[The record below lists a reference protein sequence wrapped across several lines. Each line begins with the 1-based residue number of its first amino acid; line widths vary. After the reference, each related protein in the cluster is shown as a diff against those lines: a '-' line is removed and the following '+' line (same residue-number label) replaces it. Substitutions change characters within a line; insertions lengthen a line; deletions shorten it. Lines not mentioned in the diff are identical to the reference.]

1 MLERRSERRAS
12 ERPRPLPDLL
22 RLLFCLCPS
31 FCAINLAAAAA
42 AEAAEATAAAPR
54 PRYYQSHL
62 FSSVSHINF
71 LPSDTENDDKNNTSG
86 SARGNEMELGK

>member
-1 MLERRSERRAS
+1 MLERRSERRARS
-12 ERPRPLPDLL
+12 ERPLPDLL
-22 RLLFCLCPS
+22 RLLFRLCPS

-42 AEAAEATAAAPR
+42 EAAGTAARR